1 MVRIVDLAE
10 YISRKKHHELLDR
23 MLKDKFWHRPSFYSL
38 LVGAGLMVNGMYYV
52 FDSVT
57 PQIKTARQILEVNRD
72 MKYWEHNDPGSLG
85 NNKSYANLRTRK
97 DSLETAFSEQ
107 SEDFNRDCV
116 KAVLSIGGGLIL
128 MMGSEYVLRRRERG
142 FNKES
147 GA

>member
-1 MVRIVDLAE
+1 
-10 YISRKKHHELLDR
+10 
-23 MLKDKFWHRPSFYSL
+23 
-38 LVGAGLMVNGMYYV
+38 MVNGMYYV

-107 SEDFNRDCV
+107 SEDFNRDGV